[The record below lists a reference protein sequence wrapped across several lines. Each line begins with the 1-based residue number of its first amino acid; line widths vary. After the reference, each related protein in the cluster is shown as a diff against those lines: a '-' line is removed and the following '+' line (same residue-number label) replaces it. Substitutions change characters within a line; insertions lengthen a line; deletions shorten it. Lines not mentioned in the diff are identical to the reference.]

1 MPLSCRSENVMS
13 DRVGFVCNG
22 TPVEVG
28 VAPGE
33 SLLSVLRERLGLVSA
48 KDGCAPQGQCGCC
61 TVLVDGDARVAC
73 VTPAARVEGRAV
85 TTIEGLDAGT
95 RDALGCAFVATGGS
109 QCGFCTP
116 GIVMRA
122 ASLLARRRTRR
133 TDVDRALAAHLC
145 RCTGWQTVYEA
156 IDAAASQV
164 IDAAASQVID
174 AAASQVIDAAAS
186 QVIDVASGR
195 APAPRADL
203 DAAARRAEHEGGV
216 GQRVGADVP
225 LGGGGFADD
234 AAPRDAL
241 VAVPR
246 PPGSTAEAVEAEGV
260 PWVVAESLA
269 EARAEAGKVQG
280 RRTTIDE
287 RPPLPP
293 PEPPRGGVRLATS
306 WVEPAYLEP
315 DASWC
320 EPGGEPATPLA
331 NGGAFGGK
339 ESSPVP
345 AAAGALADR
354 FGRAVRVV
362 LSREDVVRL
371 GPKRPPIA
379 AGAVYDGECVEV
391 RGQVVVGGEAAFA
404 GALVTPYRIEARQDW
419 EPVSVAGPPVA
430 THLRAAGVAEQ
441 TVLVEGALDEAA
453 ADRVELVAD
462 DRAAR
467 VLLDSCAAVAGGA
480 HAGARV
486 HLDDAG
492 ALERVEVRVAAGDPL
507 DEIVLRSYAIGAAH
521 MALGWVLSEGI
532 AIDADTGDVHD
543 LTIRSFGV
551 IRAKDA
557 PAIDVTIVADDG
569 VPRPRSSDA
578 VFAAVAA
585 AAWNAV
591 TRAEGARPEAFPAR
605 GTRAARRL
613 RR

>member
-1 MPLSCRSENVMS
+1 MS

-22 TPVEVG
+22 APVEVG

-73 VTPAARVEGRAV
+73 VTPAVRVDGRAV
-85 TTIEGLDAGT
+85 TTVEGLDSAT
-95 RDALGCAFVATGGS
+95 RDALAGSFVGTGGS

-122 ASLLARRRTRR
+122 ASLLAKGRTRR
-133 TDVDRALAAHLC
+133 ADVDRGLAAHLC

-164 IDAAASQVID
+164 IDGAESGRVAAS
-174 AAASQVIDAAAS
+174 
-186 QVIDVASGR
+186 
-195 APAPRADL
+195 RADL
-203 DAAARRAEHEGGV
+203 EAAAQRAELEGG
-216 GQRVGADVP
+216 GRQRVGIDVP

-234 AAPRDAL
+234 VAPRDAL
-241 VAVPR
+241 VAVPC
-246 PPGSTAEAVEAEGV
+246 PQGTVAGAVDAAGMR
-260 PWVVAESLA
+260 WVVAESLA

-293 PEPPRGGVRLATS
+293 PDLPPGGVRLATG

-320 EPGGEPATPLA
+320 DPGGEPSTPLA

-345 AAAGALADR
+345 TAARALADR
-354 FGRAVRVV
+354 LDRTVRVV
-362 LSREDVVRL
+362 FSREDVVRL
-371 GPKRPPIA
+371 GPKRPPMGAAALYDGDAVDVRGRVVDGA
-379 AGAVYDGECVEV
+379 AGAF
-391 RGQVVVGGEAAFA
+391 AA
-404 GALVTPYRIEARQDW
+404 GITPYRLEIRQQW
-419 EPVSVAGPPVA
+419 ESAPVAGPPVG
-430 THLRAAGVAEQ
+430 THLRAVGIAELA
-441 TVLVEGALDEAA
+441 VLVEGALDEAG
-453 ADRVELVAD
+453 ADRADLVAD
-462 DRAAR
+462 DRAAG
-467 VLLDSCAAVAGGA
+467 VLLDSCAAAPGGA
-480 HAGARV
+480 CAGARV
-486 HLDDAG
+486 HLDGSG
-492 ALERVEVRVAAGDPL
+492 ALDRVEVRVDPGDAL
-507 DEIVLRSYAIGAAH
+507 DEVVVRSYAIGAAH

-532 AIDADTGDVHD
+532 AVDPDTGEVHD

-551 IRAKDA
+551 IRAKDT
-557 PAIDVTIVADDG
+557 PAIDVTVVADDG
-569 VPRPRSSDA
+569 APRPRSSDA

>member
-1 MPLSCRSENVMS
+1 MS

-22 TPVEVG
+22 APVEVD

-73 VTPAARVEGRAV
+73 VTPAARVEGRSV
-85 TTIEGLDAGT
+85 TTVEGLDPAT
-95 RDALGCAFVATGGS
+95 RDSIAGAFVATGGS

-116 GIVMRA
+116 GIVMRT
-122 ASLLARRRTRR
+122 ASLLAKGRTRR
-133 TDVDRALAAHLC
+133 ADVDRGLAAHLC
-145 RCTGWQTVYEA
+145 RCTGWQTVYDA
-156 IDAAASQV
+156 IDAAAS
-164 IDAAASQVID
+164 
-174 AAASQVIDAAAS
+174 
-186 QVIDVASGR
+186 GR
-195 APAPRADL
+195 VPGPRADL
-203 DAAARRAEHEGGV
+203 DAAARRAELEGG
-216 GQRVGADVP
+216 GRQRVGIDVP

-234 AAPRDAL
+234 VAPRDAL
-241 VAVPR
+241 VAVPC
-246 PPGSTAEAVEAEGV
+246 PTGSTAAAVEAAGMR
-260 PWVVAESLA
+260 WVVADTLA
-269 EARAEAGKVQG
+269 DARADAGKVQG

-293 PEPPRGGVRLATS
+293 PDLPSGGVRLATG

-320 EPGGEPATPLA
+320 EPGGEPSTPLA

-345 AAAGALADR
+345 AAARALADR
-354 FGRAVRVV
+354 LGRVVRVV

-371 GPKRPPIA
+371 GPKRPPIGA
-379 AGAVYDGECVEV
+379 AAVYEGDAVDV
-391 RGQVVVGGEAAFA
+391 RGQVVEGAAAFA
-404 GALVTPYRIEARQDW
+404 EGAITPYRLDLRQQWEAV
-419 EPVSVAGPPVA
+419 PVAGPPVS
-430 THLRAAGVAEQ
+430 THLRAAGLAEVA
-441 TVLVEGALDEAA
+441 VLVEGALDEAG
-453 ADRVELVAD
+453 ADRGALVAD
-462 DRAAR
+462 DRAAG
-467 VLLDSCAAVAGGA
+467 VLLDSCAAAPGGA
-480 HAGARV
+480 QAGARV
-486 HLDDAG
+486 HLDDSG

-507 DEIVLRSYAIGAAH
+507 DEVVLRSYAVGATH

-532 AIDADTGDVHD
+532 AVHPDTGEVHD

-551 IRAKDA
+551 IRAKDT
-557 PAIDVTIVADDG
+557 PPIDVTLVADDG
-569 VPRPRSSDA
+569 APRPRSSDA

-605 GTRAARRL
+605 GTRASRRL